1 MKEREFNNYIVFWL
15 SQSISQLGSSLTN
28 YALIIWVYQQT
39 GSAMTVSLMT
49 FCSFLPYILVSIFAG
64 PLIDRHRKKNIIAI
78 ADTAAAICSAG
89 ILVLLHFNILEIWHI
104 YFVNLI
110 IGAVNSFQHPASSAA
125 IGIMVPE
132 GMYDKASGMD
142 SFTTNLVT
150 VAAPM
155 LGAVVFTAF
164 GLIGVILIDLC
175 TFLFAITVLIMLV
188 DIKEALSGISEE
200 ESYLSGLKEG
210 LDFLK
215 DHKGIL
221 NIMLTMAIVN
231 FFSRLTY
238 ENILPPMLLARSSG
252 NTFIYGFVSAVL
264 GIGGI
269 AGGIIV
275 ACGKFSKNHVKMI
288 YISAAYSF
296 LFGDLLMGIGRNVYA
311 WTLAGLAASVPIP
324 FIIAGQRVLM
334 YENVPKNLQGRV
346 FAVRN
351 AVQFSTIPVGILL
364 GGVLADYVFEPF
376 MASGHVMAGILGKLV
391 GYGSGSGMAL
401 MFLCTGCLGCAASL
415 MGYNNKEIRKL
426 MK

>member
-1 MKEREFNNYIVFWL
+1 
-15 SQSISQLGSSLTN
+15 
-28 YALIIWVYQQT
+28 
-39 GSAMTVSLMT
+39 
-49 FCSFLPYILVSIFAG
+49 
-64 PLIDRHRKKNIIAI
+64 
-78 ADTAAAICSAG
+78 
-89 ILVLLHFNILEIWHI
+89 
-104 YFVNLI
+104 
-110 IGAVNSFQHPASSAA
+110 
-125 IGIMVPE
+125 MVPE

-155 LGAVVFTAF
+155 LGAVVFTAL

-175 TFLFAITVLIMLV
+175 TFLFAITVLIMFV
-188 DIKEALSGISEE
+188 DIKEALSGISEK

-215 DHKGIL
+215 EHKGIL

-238 ENILPPMLLARSSG
+238 ENILPPMLLARSGG

-275 ACGKFSKNHVKMI
+275 ACGKFSKDHVKMI
-288 YISAAYSF
+288 YISAACSF

-311 WTLAGLAASVPIP
+311 WTVAGLAASVPIP

-351 AVQFSTIPVGILL
+351 TIQFSTIPVGILL

-376 MASGHVMAGILGKLV
+376 MASGHVMAGIWGKLV

-426 MK
+426 IK

>member
-1 MKEREFNNYIVFWL
+1 MKEKKFRNYIVFWL
-15 SQSISQLGSSLTN
+15 SQSISQLGSSITN

-49 FCSFLPYILVSIFAG
+49 FCSFLPYILVSLFAG
-64 PLIDRHRKKNIIAI
+64 PFIDRHSKKNIMAV
-78 ADTAAAICSAG
+78 ADTAAALCSAG
-89 ILVLLHFNILEIWHI
+89 ILILLHFNMLDIWHI
-104 YFVNLI
+104 YLVNFI
-110 IGAVNSFQHPASSAA
+110 IGAVNSFQHPASSVA

-155 LGAVVFTAF
+155 LGAAVFTAF
-164 GLIGVILIDLC
+164 GMVGVILIDLC
-175 TFLFAITVLIMLV
+175 TFVFAITVLILFV
-188 DIKEALSGISEE
+188 DIKEVLSGISEKAP
-200 ESYLSGLKEG
+200 YFSGIKEG
-210 LDFLK
+210 FDFLK
-215 DHKGIL
+215 CHKGIL

-238 ENILPPMLLARSSG
+238 ENILPPMLLARSNG
-252 NTFIYGFVSAVL
+252 NTFIYGIVSAVL

-269 AGGIIV
+269 AGGLIV
-275 ACGKFSKNHVKMI
+275 ACGKFPKNHVKMI
-288 YISAAYSF
+288 YLSAAYSF
-296 LFGDLLMGIGRNVYA
+296 LFGDLLMGLGRNVYV
-311 WTLAGLAASVPIP
+311 WTLAGLAASIPIP

-334 YENVPKNLQGRV
+334 YENVPQNLQGRV

-376 MASGHVMAGILGKLV
+376 MASDHVMAGVLEKLV
-391 GYGSGSGMAL
+391 GSGSGSGMAL

-415 MGYNNKEIRKL
+415 IGYNDKEIRKL
-426 MK
+426 IK